1 MILLLLETNHRY
13 QWINETNF
21 FKTKQNFLIGG
32 KLLFNVILVSAIQ
45 QNESVI
51 IIYTLLLKSPY
62 CPPISPL
69 QVITEPSWAPCVI
82 QQLPTNSFIHD
93 SVQMSMLLSHFVPL
107 LSFTS
112 CVHKSALYSVHQ
124 YHFSRFHIYF
134 LIYNTCFSLSDLF
147 HSV

>member
-93 SVQMSMLLSHFVPL
+93 SVQMSMLLSHFVPPPFLHQLCPQVCSL
-107 LSFTS
+107 LGSSVPFFQIPYIFLNIQYLFFSF
-112 CVHKSALYSVHQ
+112 
-124 YHFSRFHIYF
+124 
-134 LIYNTCFSLSDLF
+134 
-147 HSV
+147 